1 MDNEADATDNQTQ
14 EPGDEPTQDPS
25 EPGGDDAGDDDL
37 SVEDR
42 AKTMGWRP
50 MDEFSG
56 DKSYFVDADEFVRN
70 ADEKMPVMRSNMRK
84 MQRDIHNL
92 TESLT
97 LQADM
102 AKETLV
108 AQKNRM
114 ESEFDAKLREAVQDG
129 DTETYDLVTAQKT
142 QEMKAFDTPG
152 PKPAASTAFE
162 SAFGDFEDRNE
173 WYGANLPATDFAN
186 AEGIRVRD
194 ANPGISPVDELKKVE
209 AAVKREFTSLGK
221 NPNRNKASA
230 VGNGRRPGKAK
241 GAKTY
246 EAMPIESRDACDNM
260 VSRGISKDA
269 FVKNYYDMQGNG

>member
-1 MDNEADATDNQTQ
+1 MENETEVIDTPEAEPADEPAQ
-14 EPGDEPTQDPS
+14 EPDGEDEGD
-25 EPGGDDAGDDDL
+25 GDDL

-42 AKTMGWRP
+42 AKTMGWRELS
-50 MDEFSG
+50 EFSG
-56 DKSYFVDADEFVRN
+56 DKSYFVDAEEFVRN

-108 AQKNRM
+108 AQKTRM
-114 ESEFDAKLREAVQDG
+114 ESEFDIKLREAVQDG
-129 DTETYDLVTAQKT
+129 DTETYDRVNAQKT
-142 QEMKAFDTPG
+142 QEMKAFDTPE

-162 SAFGDFEDRNE
+162 DAFDDFTDRNT
-173 WYGANLPATDFAN
+173 WYDKNRAATDFAN
-186 AEGIRVRD
+186 AEGQRVRED
-194 ANPGISPVDELKKVE
+194 NPGISPADELKKVE
-209 AAVKREFTSLGK
+209 GAVKGEFPALFS

-230 VGNGRRPGKAK
+230 VGNGRRPGRAK
-241 GAKTY
+241 TAKTY

-269 FVKNYYDMQGNG
+269 FVKNYYEMQGNG